1 MQRSVVGSIYGYLV
15 CLLAI
20 VIFVHSS
27 AGIVNSVFGMASQA
41 SGFGAPMNAR
51 VFRGER
57 GPGNIFFRALPPP
70 NVNMP
75 ENPRIIVHTAFAGG
89 GRLQAARIFAV
100 SLVLLAISILLFGWH
115 WRWLHR
121 TEPA

>member
-27 AGIVNSVFGMASQA
+27 AGIVSGVFGMASPA
-41 SGFGAPMNAR
+41 SGFGVPMGAR
-51 VFRGER
+51 VFSGER
-57 GPGNIFFRALPPP
+57 GPANIFFRTLPPP

-75 ENPRIIVHTAFAGG
+75 GNARITVRTEFAGI
-89 GRLQAARIFAV
+89 GRLQAARVFTV

-115 WRWLHR
+115 WRWLHN
-121 TEPA
+121 